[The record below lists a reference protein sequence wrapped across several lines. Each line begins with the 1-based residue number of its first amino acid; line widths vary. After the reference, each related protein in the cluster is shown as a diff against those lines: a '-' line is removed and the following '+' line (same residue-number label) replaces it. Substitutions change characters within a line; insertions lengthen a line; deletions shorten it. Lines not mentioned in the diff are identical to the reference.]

1 MDRAADPSHVLVAG
15 PQELSEPSDRL
26 PSDLAEV
33 RAEVRPESAVL
44 DQAFAR
50 FLRLEV
56 ANGDAT
62 PDTIRSYRAQ
72 VGIWVRWCAANDL
85 DPATAG
91 PDEVKRYRQ
100 HLVNDGL
107 QPTTVANKLA
117 ILRRFYAAIQAAG
130 LRPDNPAAGIRPPRA
145 KKAPEDFGYLSE
157 VELTLLF
164 RSVPVLDDE
173 AALRDRALLALLGLQ
188 GLRTVEIERANVDDL
203 RQRGDDTALLVRG
216 KYHDRLVYL
225 RSDVADALNAYLDD
239 RASPLD
245 DGLGRPLFTA
255 VGNRAGGRRISR
267 RGVRFTVD
275 RHLREA
281 GLKRAGVSDHALRHT
296 AATLAYRYS
305 HDLRAVQDLLG
316 HRDPRTTSRYAR
328 VVDLATTNP
337 VLKVPVKLS

>member
-1 MDRAADPSHVLVAG
+1 MDL
-15 PQELSEPSDRL
+15 PSDRSRISVARPRAL
-26 PSDLAEV
+26 FEPADRLSSDLAEV
-33 RAEVRPESAVL
+33 EAEVRPESAML
-44 DQAFAR
+44 DAAFAR

-72 VGIWVRWCAANDL
+72 VGLWVEWCACNEL

-100 HLVNDGL
+100 HLVDTGL
-107 QPTTVANKLA
+107 QPTTIANKLA
-117 ILRRFYAAIQAAG
+117 ILRRFYAAIQATG
-130 LRPDNPAAGIRPPRA
+130 LRPDNPAVGIRPPGA

-157 VELTLLF
+157 IELTLLF
-164 RSVPVLDDE
+164 RSAPALDSE

-203 RQRGDDTALLVRG
+203 RRRGDDWALLVRG

-225 RSDVADALNAYLDD
+225 RADVADALNSYLEV
-239 RASPLD
+239 RASPITD
-245 DGLGRPLFTA
+245 EQGTPLFTA
-255 VGNRAGGRRISR
+255 VGNRAGGNRISR

-275 RHLREA
+275 RHLRQA

-305 HDLRAVQDLLG
+305 RDLRAVQDLLG

-328 VVDLATTNP
+328 VVDMATTNP